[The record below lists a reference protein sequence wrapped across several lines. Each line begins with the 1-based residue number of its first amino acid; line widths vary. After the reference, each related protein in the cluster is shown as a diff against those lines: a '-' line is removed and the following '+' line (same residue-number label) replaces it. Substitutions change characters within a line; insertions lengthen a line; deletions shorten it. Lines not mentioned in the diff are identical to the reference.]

1 MLHQYGG
8 MTHATALG
16 LIQSYYAMY
25 IKKNMQKYLVIILPW
40 GKYVYLKMLIEL
52 NISADVF
59 QRKLSRLFEGMP
71 YALVYID
78 DILIITKGTFE
89 QHSIRKNSQG
99 RHAIKHRQVVL
110 RNYRG
115 RLPRVHN
122 QQNRHDSA
130 TFKGADNR
138 RHAKIEN
145 KHRSQAIRWNGKLL
159 PRPLTRTRPLPR
171 TNYDAN
177 QGKEEKRTDSLDRGS
192 NRIFREDKKIITEDA
207 MLHYPD
213 LGKEFEIHTD

>member
-1 MLHQYGG
+1 MIHQYGG

-89 QHSIRKNSQG
+89 QHFEAVKT
-99 RHAIKHRQVVL
+99 VL
-110 RNYRG
+110 EKILKVDMQLNIDKSYFATIEVDYLGYIINRTGMTPQPSKVQIIVDMPRSKTSTGVKRFGGMVNFYR
-115 RLPRVHN
+115 
-122 QQNRHDSA
+122 
-130 TFKGADNR
+130 
-138 RHAKIEN
+138 
-145 KHRSQAIRWNGKLL
+145 
-159 PRPLTRTRPLPR
+159 
-171 TNYDAN
+171 
-177 QGKEEKRTDSLDRGS
+177 
-192 NRIFREDKKIITEDA
+192 
-207 MLHYPD
+207 D
-213 LGKEFEIHTD
+213 L